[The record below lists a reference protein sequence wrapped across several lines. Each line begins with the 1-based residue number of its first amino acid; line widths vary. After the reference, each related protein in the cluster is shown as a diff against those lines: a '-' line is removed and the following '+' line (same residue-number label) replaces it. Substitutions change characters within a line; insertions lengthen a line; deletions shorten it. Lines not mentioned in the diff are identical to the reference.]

1 MKNRKNKLTNFLKTG
16 ILFFGIS
23 LLLWNCEQEEIS
35 IETKHNP
42 LDYMEFN
49 KSSYQSIPFQ
59 SNNNNTKNRSEN
71 NVDLMSWATKNE
83 YYFNPNRFVKAVD
96 SSGNEAYAVFL
107 RVKNTP
113 NTIFY
118 NLVVPKKSENNFVS
132 NPFIVKYELAQ
143 GTVDDYK
150 ANIQYAFKGSVTVFT
165 LDNFK
170 TDNFKTDNLKAKSTT
185 SSYCIEKEVKGIS
198 GSNNS
203 SSSGGGGRG
212 IDNNNSNS
220 RNNSG
225 FTSYYT
231 IRTISSSGG
240 GGSSS
245 IEWGVGAFTYPKVGK
260 NEFNKSSNSNT
271 VCPDDDVVTP
281 ILTDDDCPNGRI
293 VNGECVEEEDD
304 KIFNELTGKD
314 KCIFN
319 ELKKLGL
326 FKSTIKKFENSSNY
340 NLTIKNG
347 NCNNTNTAC
356 TDGND
361 IKNGNITVTMEI
373 VSGTLPLEYAATLL
387 HEGIHAE
394 LFKYVDEHQNG
405 IDPNNRENLL
415 YHYFEQK
422 KIQKP
427 NLVNSVAQHQHMA
440 DKYVRPIAEAIRQ
453 LDNNQYSLDYYMGY
467 GWDGLR
473 TYGYDGYYDSGN
485 WVSLNKD
492 QSTEYYKKQK
502 IVNDNTKLKG
512 NECK

>member
-304 KIFNELTGKD
+304 KIFNELTGKAD
-314 KCIFN
+314 CAYN
-319 ELKKLGL
+319 KLLSSGVANFHNMITDL
-326 FKSTIKKFENSSNY
+326 FIEFGDNNIGGRDLTFEMSSNLPNSKGGKTIPLDNGNFTILINQNLMNTLSSIEIAAILVHEISHAFLAKHYNDANSSFKELYKKYLDNTGYSGPIHHNIMEDNFIDRMATVLQNY
-340 NLTIKNG
+340 DSSVFSNFNDYKILASQGVFNLTTSELQALNSAKTNARNNDS
-347 NCNNTNTAC
+347 NC
-356 TDGND
+356 D
-361 IKNGNITVTMEI
+361 
-373 VSGTLPLEYAATLL
+373 
-387 HEGIHAE
+387 
-394 LFKYVDEHQNG
+394 
-405 IDPNNRENLL
+405 
-415 YHYFEQK
+415 
-422 KIQKP
+422 
-427 NLVNSVAQHQHMA
+427 
-440 DKYVRPIAEAIRQ
+440 
-453 LDNNQYSLDYYMGY
+453 
-467 GWDGLR
+467 
-473 TYGYDGYYDSGN
+473 
-485 WVSLNKD
+485 
-492 QSTEYYKKQK
+492 
-502 IVNDNTKLKG
+502 
-512 NECK
+512 